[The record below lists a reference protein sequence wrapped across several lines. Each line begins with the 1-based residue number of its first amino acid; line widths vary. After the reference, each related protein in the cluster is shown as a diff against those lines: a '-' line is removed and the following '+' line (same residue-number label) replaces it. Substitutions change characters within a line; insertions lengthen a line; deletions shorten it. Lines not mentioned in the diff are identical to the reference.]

1 MRRTGR
7 KAEGRAAFSSRN
19 VAGSLR
25 NGRERFAGNPASHTS
40 AWLVIYA
47 DVVTLLFTFFVLLIS
62 LSVIDA
68 RSRSAAL
75 GSVSAT
81 FGKAGAG
88 ADRPFPQPEAAGG
101 SVAAPLTEAAATGA
115 SDAASLYALIAGDA
129 DNELDFQE
137 NSSVQIFSVSA
148 DALFLPDETARERG
162 AEVLS
167 PAGLTEGS
175 EAMPGAIRESGAGAA
190 SPAVQ
195 SSAPPRTKP
204 GYVLSPRGREL
215 LDAVFPHLLRAGY
228 PVLVAGHSTS
238 RRDEEGEAYVA
249 DPDDRSADITWL
261 LSFRRALAV
270 YRRLAELGMPQ
281 ERLGMAAY
289 GSSRPRFSENS
300 PQGRRKNRRVD
311 LVLDGRDREHLD
323 RLETLR
329 EKDGIKR
336 EMYYRGFRFDL
347 GVPGTAPDGV
357 SGDTGGEE

>member
-1 MRRTGR
+1 MRRPGR
-7 KAEGRAAFSSRN
+7 KTGARVAFSSGN
-19 VAGSLR
+19 AAGCVR
-25 NGRERFAGNPASHTS
+25 RGRAGFVGSPASRSS

-81 FGKAGAG
+81 FGKADAGAG
-88 ADRPFPQPEAAGG
+88 RLSALPEAGAKGADAA
-101 SVAAPLTEAAATGA
+101 SLPETVAASE
-115 SDAASLYALIAGDA
+115 SDAASLYALIADDT

-148 DALFLPDETARERG
+148 DALFLPEDTVRE
-162 AEVLS
+162 A
-167 PAGLTEGS
+167 
-175 EAMPGAIRESGAGAA
+175 GAGETPRAA
-190 SPAVQ
+190 FPSG
-195 SSAPPRTKP
+195 PPRTRP

-228 PVLVAGHSTS
+228 PVLVAGHSSS
-238 RRDEEGEAYVA
+238 RRDEEGEAYIA
-249 DPDDRSADITWL
+249 DPDNRSADLTWL
-261 LSFRRALAV
+261 PAFRRALTV
-270 YRRLAELGMPQ
+270 YRRLAEMGMPL

-289 GSSRPRFSENS
+289 GSARPRFSENS
-300 PQGRRKNRRVD
+300 PEGRRKNRRVD
-311 LVLDGRDREHLD
+311 LVLDGRDREQLD
-323 RLETLR
+323 SLETLR

-347 GVPGTAPDGV
+347 GVPGADPG
-357 SGDTGGEE
+357 GDMRGEEQ